1 MLYKIYNKNGLITK
15 PFSLLCYIE
24 NLIVACAEDL
34 LQQND
39 LVGIKGALPNFYF
52 SNCTSRTYL
61 RANLL
66 ALL

>member
-1 MLYKIYNKNGLITK
+1 MLSKIYNKNGLITK

-39 LVGIKGALPNFYF
+39 LIVTTDGLLIK
-52 SNCTSRTYL
+52 SNEYEL
-61 RANLL
+61 VKK
-66 ALL
+66 